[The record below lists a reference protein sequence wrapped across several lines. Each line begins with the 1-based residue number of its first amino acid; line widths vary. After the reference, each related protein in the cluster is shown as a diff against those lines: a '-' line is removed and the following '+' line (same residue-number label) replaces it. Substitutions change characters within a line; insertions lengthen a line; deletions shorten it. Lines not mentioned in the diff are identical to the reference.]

1 MSTTLAIVMLTTLI
15 FGTFMK
21 VFQEWLLGK
30 PDVKLRTSM
39 IEKFDRKHSFY
50 EEIKHPNLDMTIDD
64 IGHRMSYLLPEGG
77 EPGAFSDSK
86 FAKWFVLFDENK
98 LRPFLIRNYTVEN
111 VIMQDIFNEL
121 ITKEFD
127 DKNPDNL
134 ETHIEE
140 VNQITRRMSIH
151 NNKLMQ
157 SMKQRSNSYAENDT
171 KRALGT
177 GPRTV

>member
-1 MSTTLAIVMLTTLI
+1 MLTTLI

-30 PDVKLRTSM
+30 PDQKPRTKSM
-39 IEKFDRKHSFY
+39 IEKFDVRHSFY

-64 IGHRMSYLLPEGG
+64 IGHRMSYLLPEGAQ
-77 EPGAFSDSK
+77 PGAFSDSK

-111 VIMQDIFNEL
+111 VIMQDIFNDL
-121 ITKEFD
+121 ITREFD

-134 ETHIEE
+134 QMHIEE
-140 VNQITRRMSIH
+140 VNQVTRKMSIQ

-157 SMKQRSNSYAENDT
+157 TMKNRSTS
-171 KRALGT
+171 
-177 GPRTV
+177 